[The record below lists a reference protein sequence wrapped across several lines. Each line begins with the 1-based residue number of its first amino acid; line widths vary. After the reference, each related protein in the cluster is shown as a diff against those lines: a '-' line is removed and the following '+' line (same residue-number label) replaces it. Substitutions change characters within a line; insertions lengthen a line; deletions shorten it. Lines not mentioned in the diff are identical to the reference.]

1 MTSVFD
7 IRHTRAYAALVVR
20 KVVFGLYAVI
30 VVMLALLPLL
40 KEENITQNPLPL
52 LTATALLVWIAFVIE
67 SFRRRKLKKSTPNEH
82 PENIAELLSYHMVLH
97 LSRKTTVSA
106 ETLLEAATE
115 SRRGLFVLQHIG
127 IERSDILAALLKS
140 SEIPLE
146 ACLDW
151 CRHSMNELK
160 TTRLDSTAT
169 IYAFITN
176 IPVLMALLEKA
187 DLSLDDLRK
196 ILQAEAFHF
205 ELQEKRKHPFSP
217 AMLVRLL
224 GSIGRSWVIG
234 YNTDLERLTKNLS
247 THILSHERAVVVHQ
261 DIINNAVKILQSG
274 LQANILLIGP
284 SGTGKRTLVENIAY
298 TMRQQELRST
308 ALFSDVL
315 LLKTG
320 LLLSGSN
327 HSDQIL
333 LHALNN
339 TKEGG
344 KFILVIEDIAM
355 LLKAADAKLK
365 DILINILESKNI
377 RTICIANSGDYS
389 ALIKTDSGLD
399 HLLQKTFVEDTDDE
413 ETMAVLLEEY
423 FRMESMRRVRI
434 TYKALKTLLALCKR
448 YIGKG
453 GMPGIATEVLEEA
466 LLTARSTTTK
476 IVTEDSVRAILSSRT
491 RVDVSMLT
499 DYGKEKLMHL
509 KESLQKDIVGQE
521 HAIDCLVAALKRG
534 RLNIGSGKRPIG
546 TFLFLGTTG
555 LGKTETAKALAK
567 EYFGGTEHMIR
578 IDLNEYS
585 NESSIPL
592 LIGGQTEHGF
602 TEGLLTKKIQE
613 QPASIVLLDEIEKAH
628 PKILNLFLQILD
640 EGTLTSGDGEKT
652 DFKSTIIIAT
662 SNAGS
667 SWMAEHTT
675 LQEDQAREDFRK
687 ALLETVISE
696 RTFSPEFI
704 NRFDEVIVF
713 TQPSTDEVKQ
723 LAILMLGEVIQR
735 FMKDRGIRLTIAP
748 DVLDLLVAKGFSPKY
763 GAREMRRTIT
773 QIIENYLADYLL
785 SHTVGR
791 GGEIAIEGRDLE
803 KR

>member
-1 MTSVFD
+1 MSSVFD
-7 IRHTRAYAALVVR
+7 IRQTKAHAALRMR
-20 KVVFGLYAVI
+20 KVVFGLYAGIFVI
-30 VVMLALLPLL
+30 LIFVPLL
-40 KEENITQNPLPL
+40 KEEIVQKNPLPL
-52 LTATALLVWIAFVIE
+52 LTATLLLLWIAFVIE
-67 SFRRRKLKKSTPNEH
+67 LFRRQKLITNTPDEH
-82 PENIAELLSYHMVLH
+82 HENIADLLSYHMVLH
-97 LSRKTTVSA
+97 LSGKTTISA
-106 ETLLEAATE
+106 ETLLQAATE
-115 SRRGLFVLQHIG
+115 SDRGLFVLQHIG

-140 SEIPLE
+140 PEIPLDI
-146 ACLDW
+146 CLNW
-151 CRHSMNELK
+151 CRNSMKELN

-169 IYAFITN
+169 IYAFITQVP
-176 IPVLMALLEKA
+176 ILTALLEIA
-187 DLSLDDLRK
+187 DLSQEDLRK

-205 ELQEKRKHPFSP
+205 ELQEKRKHTLSP
-217 AMLVRLL
+217 DMLVRLL

-234 YNTDLERLTKNLS
+234 YNTDLERLTGNLS
-247 THILSHERAVVVHQ
+247 AHILSHERAVVIHKN
-261 DIINNAVKILQSG
+261 IIDNTVKILESG
-274 LQANILLIGP
+274 AQANILLIGP

-298 TMRQQELRST
+298 AMRKQELRSSS
-308 ALFSDVL
+308 LFSDVL
-315 LLKTG
+315 LLKTA

-327 HSDQIL
+327 HSDQTL
-333 LHALNN
+333 LHALGNA
-339 TKEGG
+339 KEGG

-355 LLKAADAKLK
+355 LLKAADARLK
-365 DILINILESKNI
+365 DILINILEAKNI
-377 RTICIANSGDYS
+377 RTLCIADSSDYS
-389 ALIKTDSGLD
+389 ALIKTDPALD
-399 HLLQKTFVEDTDDE
+399 HLLQKIFVEETDVE

-423 FRMESMRRVRI
+423 FRMANKRRVRI
-434 TYKALKTLLALCKR
+434 TYRALKTLLALCKR

-453 GMPGIATEVLEEA
+453 GMPGIATEILEEA

-476 IVTEDSVRAILSSRT
+476 IVTEDSIRAIISNRT
-491 RVDVSMLT
+491 RIDVSVLT
-499 DYGKEKLMHL
+499 DNGKEKLMHL

-567 EYFGGTEHMIR
+567 EYFGGTEQMIR

-592 LIGGQTEHGF
+592 LIGGQTERGF

-640 EGTLTSGDGEKT
+640 EGTLTSGDGVKT
-652 DFKSTIIIAT
+652 DFRSTIIIAT

-667 SWMAEHTT
+667 RWMAEHTA

-713 TQPSTDEVKQ
+713 TQPSSDEIKQ
-723 LAILMLGEVIQR
+723 LAILMLGDVIQR
-735 FMKDRGIRLTIAP
+735 FMKDRGIRLTIAA
-748 DVLDLLVAKGFSPKY
+748 DVLDLLVAKGFSPEY

-773 QIIENYLADYLL
+773 QTIENYLADYLL

-791 GGEIAIEGRDLE
+791 GGEIVIEAKDLLV
-803 KR
+803 